1 MKRELPKSEPYL
13 TAEEIEALLRD
24 FEGILRS
31 KTLTRGPFL
40 DRFEREFAAFSGVA
54 HAVGMSS
61 GTAPM
66 EVAMRFWEVSGGEVI
81 VPTNTFAASANA
93 ALQCWQTSPA
103 KP

>member
-40 DRFEREFAAFSGVA
+40 DRF
-54 HAVGMSS
+54 
-61 GTAPM
+61 
-66 EVAMRFWEVSGGEVI
+66 
-81 VPTNTFAASANA
+81 
-93 ALQCWQTSPA
+93 
-103 KP
+103 